1 MSLFIN
7 KVTAVFNSDVFCGRL
22 LCQDNNK
29 TLHHYFKYFITGSY
43 FIANDACHS
52 VIFDFGLETQDP
64 GLVPSGAKC
73 GVDKARIRYIL
84 INSANHIVERICFIL

>member
-29 TLHHYFKYFITGSY
+29 TLQHYFNFVLIAIPS
-43 FIANDACHS
+43 IANDTCHS

-73 GVDKARIRYIL
+73 GVDKARVR
-84 INSANHIVERICFIL
+84 